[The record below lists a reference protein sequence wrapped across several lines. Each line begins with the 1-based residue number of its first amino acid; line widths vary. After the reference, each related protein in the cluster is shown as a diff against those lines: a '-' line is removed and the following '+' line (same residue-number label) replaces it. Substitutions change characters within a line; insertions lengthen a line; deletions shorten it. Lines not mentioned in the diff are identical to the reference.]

1 MSFEYKIRCYHEK
14 LLTSF
19 GKTIKQDVCVCVC
32 VSVCSC
38 VCVYVGR
45 TVKLA
50 WTQCLQKIWELVI
63 KSERLF
69 YTEIDL

>member
-32 VSVCSC
+32 V
-38 VCVYVGR
+38 YVGR

-63 KSERLF
+63 KNERLF